1 MLELIIGIII
11 GAAFAD
17 FWRDLYVK
25 GKQALKDFMQKD
37 DQDI

>member
-17 FWRDLYVK
+17 FWKQLYQQGQK
-25 GKQALKDFMQKD
+25 TLKDFMNKQNSSS
-37 DQDI
+37 

>member
-17 FWRDLYVK
+17 FWKDLYFK
-25 GKQALKDFMQKD
+25 GQKALKDFMQKD
-37 DQDI
+37 DQAI